1 MLRDDIKAAT
11 IASMKAGDTART
23 GTLRLISSALKN
35 RDIELRTGTPPANDD
50 VLVAEVLS
58 KMAKQRRESI
68 EMYVTGN
75 RPELADAERAELAII
90 ESFMPAQMAPEE
102 AKAAIAALVSRTGR
116 HVGEGHGPGDGG
128 GEGAL
133 CRAAR
138 HGRGRRHGEGG
149 AGRLTAALFSSF
161 SDFAVFLRKGSFCSA
176 DGVCGWLTMSKSG

>member
-1 MLRDDIKAAT
+1 LKDFFMLRDDIKAAT

-35 RDIELRTGTPPANDD
+35 RDIELRTGTPPASDD

-75 RPELADAERAELAII
+75 RPELAEAERAELAII

-102 AKAAIAALVSRTGR
+102 AKAAIAALVAELGATSVKDMGR
-116 HVGEGHGPGDGG
+116 VMATVKERFAGQLDMGAAGG
-128 GEGAL
+128 MVK
-133 CRAAR
+133 
-138 HGRGRRHGEGG
+138 
-149 AGRLTAALFSSF
+149 AAL
-161 SDFAVFLRKGSFCSA
+161 AG
-176 DGVCGWLTMSKSG
+176 